1 MTARRNYTLSADELA
16 EVVHAINYHEE
27 PEVRPRAMALHLL
40 HQGMSATR
48 VAELSGV
55 SRGLIYVWHDRWR
68 RDGIPGLV
76 DKDGRGRHHKAT
88 AIYITLLHEALEGT
102 PGDYDYSF
110 AVWTV
115 SRLGEHL
122 FQQTGLRLSDRT
134 LSDLLGRLGYVYR
147 RPKYTL
153 KHLQDPAAVAVAEAT
168 LAVLRG
174 GPAAR
179 RRRRASLRPHRYGR
193 KRLRPRAP
201 PRQMLDEARDPN
213 HCPGNLRQ

>member
-174 GPAAR
+174 GPSSQATAASQPTSS
-179 RRRRASLRPHRYGR
+179 SLWT
-193 KRLRPRAP
+193 KAP
-201 PRQMLDEARDPN
+201 APSSPPSSDA
-213 HCPGNLRQ
+213 G